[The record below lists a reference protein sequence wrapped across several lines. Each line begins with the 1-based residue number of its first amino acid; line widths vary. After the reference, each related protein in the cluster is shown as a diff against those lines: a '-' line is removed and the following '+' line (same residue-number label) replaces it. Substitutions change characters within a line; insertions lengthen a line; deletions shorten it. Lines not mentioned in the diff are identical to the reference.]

1 MAQQPRTP
9 ASSPSDASVSRRTFI
24 QSVAAATGAA
34 ATLSTD
40 AIAAPVA
47 PDVIAPGCAVFK
59 VLSDR
64 EADLLRTVLN
74 RLVPAEG
81 NMPAAGEVGVVAYI
95 DDAMADAPHLRVP
108 ILEVLGQV
116 RLSGEMDVNCAESLD
131 AVLAAAQAANKD
143 AFDTLLQAAYTGYY
157 NQPEVLKAIGWIP
170 PGDKPDAEPTFDVA
184 ILEDVIRRGPIFRNV

>member
-1 MAQQPRTP
+1 MAKQPINPTP
-9 ASSPSDASVSRRTFI
+9 SPSDASVSRRTFI

-34 ATLSTD
+34 AALSGD

-47 PDVIAPGCAVFK
+47 PDVVAPGGPAFK

-64 EADLLRTVLN
+64 EADLLRVVLN

-81 NMPAAGEVGVVAYI
+81 AMPAAGEVGVVAYI

-108 ILEVLGQV
+108 ILDVLGQV
-116 RLSGEMDVNCAESLD
+116 RMSGEVDVTCAESLD
-131 AVLAAAQAANKD
+131 AVLAGVQAANKD

-184 ILEDVIRRGPIFRNV
+184 TLEDVIKRGPVYRNV